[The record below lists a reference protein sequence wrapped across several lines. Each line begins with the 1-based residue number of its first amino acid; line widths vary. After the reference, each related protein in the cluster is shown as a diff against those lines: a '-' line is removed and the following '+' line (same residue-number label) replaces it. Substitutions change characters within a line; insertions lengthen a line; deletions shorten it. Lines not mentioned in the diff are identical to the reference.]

1 MVPLKFLSN
10 FWRTL
15 KMLLINNLFYNR
27 FSYCQSNA
35 NIYNNWC
42 KFVPVVN
49 LLNQDNGKL
58 LQQLKSGF
66 IRTINWSKYQSKVT
80 AKEQNRYLYYLI
92 DPCFQGIN
100 TLSVLSF
107 ENNTDGASYSRYYIP
122 LAEITDYNVMIDGR
136 NVFDQ
141 TVKDNLIT
149 YGSIWKMSNGP
160 GDNYTTGCMLDYPYF
175 KNYCKMIATDWS
187 KQQTLDSDLKA

>member
-1 MVPLKFLSN
+1 MPTFTITDAKL
-10 FWRTL
+10 
-15 KMLLINNLFYNR
+15 Y
-27 FSYCQSNA
+27 
-35 NIYNNWC
+35 
-42 KFVPVVN
+42 VPVVN

-149 YGSIWKMSNGP
+149 YGSIWKMSNGQ

>member
-1 MVPLKFLSN
+1 MPTFTITDAKL
-10 FWRTL
+10 
-15 KMLLINNLFYNR
+15 Y
-27 FSYCQSNA
+27 
-35 NIYNNWC
+35 
-42 KFVPVVN
+42 VPVVN

-80 AKEQNRYLYYLI
+80 AKEQNRCLYYLI

-149 YGSIWKMSNGP
+149 YGSI
-160 GDNYTTGCMLDYPYF
+160 
-175 KNYCKMIATDWS
+175 
-187 KQQTLDSDLKA
+187 